1 MKKIMIAAVAM
12 AMAVAA
18 NAASVNWQVSASL
31 TQVGYTAYVMAGDV
45 VSTWESLADVQTAAV
60 DSGAIAKIS
69 ARAAGASGT
78 ATDDALTKSGNFYY
92 VIVNADA
99 TQYAVSGAFAGADYV
114 YDMTA
119 TPPES
124 APATAPTFAANDAT
138 FSDWDKADEPI
149 IPPPSEDVPEP
160 TSGLLLLVG
169 AAALALKRKV
179 A

>member
-1 MKKIMIAAVAM
+1 MKKIMIAVAAM

-18 NAASVNWQVSASL
+18 NAASVNWQVSGSSS
-31 TQVGYTAYVMAGDV
+31 QVGYTAYLVAGDV
-45 VSTWESLADVQTAAV
+45 VSSWESLADVQAAAIA
-60 DSGAIAKIS
+60 SGAIAQDGRNYRVK
-69 ARAAGASGT
+69 GT
-78 ATDDALTKSGNFYY
+78 ATDASLTKSSNFYY

-99 TQYAVSGAFAGADYV
+99 SKYAVSGAYAGSDYV
-114 YDMTA
+114 YDTTA

-124 APATAPTFAANDAT
+124 APAVGPNFAANNAT
-138 FSDWDKADEPI
+138 FSDWAKADGPTG
-149 IPPPSEDVPEP
+149 DVPEP